1 MVEATNK
8 NRKGGEVMNA
18 LMEEKTMLAEIPTEE
33 KREVDE
39 IVEAIKKLPKNA
51 RTRMF
56 YMIQGAQLIA
66 DNSNT
71 QTDRAVV

>member
-1 MVEATNK
+1 
-8 NRKGGEVMNA
+8 MNA
-18 LMEEKTMLAEIPTEE
+18 LMEEKTMLVEIPTEE

-66 DNSNT
+66 DNST
-71 QTDRAVV
+71 PQTDRAAV

>member
-1 MVEATNK
+1 MD
-8 NRKGGEVMNA
+8 A
-18 LMEEKTMLAEIPTEE
+18 LMEERTMLAEIPTEE

-66 DNSNT
+66 DSGNT
-71 QTDRAVV
+71 QTDRAAV